1 MATLL
6 KKITKTLF
14 RNIGGDANSIS
25 KLKSSITAHGGVAH
39 ENRFAVSFT
48 PPEQTLFNLDLRN
61 IITSLASKTFN
72 PKSLLN
78 VGNDITILCESCSL
92 PGRQIM
98 TLDYQAEKH
107 AVKRP
112 YSFFN
117 DEVNFTFLLTN
128 DYYMKKMFDK
138 WSDQIMGFSN
148 YRLNYLNDFARD
160 VTISQLNKEKNY
172 PIYTVVLQRAY
183 PITFNSIALD
193 NTVEN
198 SVQKFSV
205 TMAYENFFVNSVPA
219 EGPPGETDPRNSYIR
234 YGEMQ
239 AIGDGTFSGERLTA
253 GRRFDSRSARDASEN
268 INRQELNDTL
278 PTP

>member
-14 RNIGGDANSIS
+14 RSVGGNANSIGD
-25 KLKSSITAHGGVAH
+25 LKSSIATHGGAAN
-39 ENRFAVSFT
+39 ENRFVVNFR
-48 PPEQTLFNLDLRN
+48 PPNQTLFNLDLRN
-61 IITSLASKTFN
+61 IITSFASGTFKTKNLFN
-72 PKSLLN
+72 DYR
-78 VGNDITILCESCSL
+78 DITILCESCSL

-98 TLDYQAEKH
+98 TLDYQLEKH

-138 WSDQIMGFSN
+138 WSEQTMGFNN
-148 YRLNYLNDFARD
+148 YRLNYLDDFAVN
-160 VTISQLNKEKNY
+160 VTISQLNKKNI
-172 PIYTVVLQRAY
+172 PIYSVVLKKAY

-205 TMAYENFFVNSVPA
+205 TMAYENFFVDSVPA
-219 EGPPGETDPRNSYIR
+219 EGKIDKDEEEGRTNS
-234 YGEMQ
+234 
-239 AIGDGTFSGERLTA
+239 A
-253 GRRFDSRSARDASEN
+253 
-268 INRQELNDTL
+268 NDD
-278 PTP
+278 

>member
-14 RNIGGDANSIS
+14 GGVGGRANSIGD
-25 KLKSSITAHGGVAH
+25 LKSSITTHGGVAN

-48 PPEQTLFNLDLRN
+48 PPGQTLFNIDLRN
-61 IITSLASKTFN
+61 IITSFVSKTFK

-78 VGNDITILCESCSL
+78 SGPDITILCESCSL

-98 TLDYQAEKH
+98 TLDYQSEKH

-117 DEVNFTFLLTN
+117 EEVNFTFLLTN

-138 WSDQIMGFSN
+138 WSEQIMGFSN
-148 YRLNYLNDFARD
+148 YRLNYLKDFVVP
-160 VTISQLNKEKNY
+160 VTISQLNKKNI
-172 PIYTVVLQRAY
+172 PIYTVILQDAY
-183 PITFNSIALD
+183 PITFNSIPLD

-205 TMAYENFFVNSVPA
+205 TMTYGNFSVNSVPS
-219 EGPPGETDPRNSYIR
+219 EGTLSADQQLDDS
-234 YGEMQ
+234 
-239 AIGDGTFSGERLTA
+239 D
-253 GRRFDSRSARDASEN
+253 RRA
-268 INRQELNDTL
+268 LNDAQERMQG
-278 PTP
+278 PSED